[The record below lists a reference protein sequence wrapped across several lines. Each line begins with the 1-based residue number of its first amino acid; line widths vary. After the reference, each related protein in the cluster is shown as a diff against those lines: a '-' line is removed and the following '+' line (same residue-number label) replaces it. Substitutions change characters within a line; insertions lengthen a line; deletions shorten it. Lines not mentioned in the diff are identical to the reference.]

1 MKGIIVY
8 KGKYGATRQYAEWA
22 ATALNLPV
30 AEAGAREERLSGFD
44 FLVIGTSVY
53 MGKLL
58 ISQWLKKNLE
68 TLKTKKIYF
77 FLVAGTPPH
86 EREKLNS
93 YILNG
98 VPGEIRHQCEIY
110 FLQGRLNTNRLSWKD
125 RLMLRI
131 GAALTKDPVAKKTM
145 LTDFNYVK
153 KENITGLVNSVK
165 NFYTITKE
173 AKHTA

>member
-22 ATALNLPV
+22 ATALHLPV
-30 AEAGAREERLSGFD
+30 VEADAKEERLCGLD
-44 FLVIGTSVY
+44 FVVIGTSVY

-58 ISQWLKKNLE
+58 ISQWLKKNLD

-86 EREKLNS
+86 EKEKLNS

-98 VPGEIRHQCEIY
+98 VPEEIRQHCEIY
-110 FLQGRLNTNRLSWKD
+110 FLPGRLTRNRLSWKD
-125 RLMLRI
+125 KLMLRI
-131 GAALTKDPVAKKTM
+131 GAGLTKDPVAKKTM

-165 NFYTITKE
+165 NYYTITKE
-173 AKHTA
+173 AKHIA